1 MDGVSKPPI
10 GVVVVGGHPVIR
22 GVVRLAC
29 QGSRDLELL
38 AEIDRSDLAADGVLS
53 SGAQVAV
60 IDLDMPDGDGLV
72 ILETLVER
80 AFIGRVLVLTDRS
93 DGATVLDAL
102 RLGAHGCLAKA
113 TGLRSIAS
121 AVRRVAAGER
131 LVDPTLERVAV
142 AELGRFVRRA
152 RESTEARGVLTTR
165 EHEILGLLAHGH
177 TMRQIGRR
185 LGISPRT
192 VETHLGNL
200 YRKLDVGTRVQA
212 VARAASSGLIDL
224 R

>member
-1 MDGVSKPPI
+1 MVGASRSPI
-10 GVVVVGGHPVIR
+10 GVVVVGGHPVIG

-38 AEIDRSDLAADGVLS
+38 AEIDRSDLAAEGVIG
-53 SGAQVAV
+53 SGADVAI
-60 IDLDMPDGDGLV
+60 IDVDMPDGDGLA
-72 ILETLVER
+72 ILEALVER
-80 AFIGRVLVLTDRS
+80 AFDGRILVLTDRS
-93 DGATVLDAL
+93 DGTTVLDVL
-102 RLGAHGCLAKA
+102 RLGAHGCLTKA
-113 TGLRSIAS
+113 TGLRSIAA

-131 LVDPTLERVAV
+131 LVDPSLERVAV
-142 AELGRFVRRA
+142 SELGRFVRRA
-152 RESTEARGVLTTR
+152 RESTEARGVLTAR
-165 EHEILGLLAHGH
+165 EREILDLLAHGH
-177 TMRQIGRR
+177 TMHQIGRR

-200 YRKLDVGTRVQA
+200 YRKLDVRTRVQA